1 VHLRSAPEHSC
12 TQTRPQTRSRPGGGD
27 HEVRL
32 TLCFAGAGTHVT
44 ASEAVSDRKESIIA
58 STDVTMTGDRLDLTA
73 VLHRRSTGK
82 LAEPGPDDATLAAML
97 EVACTAPD
105 HGKLRPWRFIVL
117 RDAALEDLGASFA
130 RAQAA
135 KTPDASDTE
144 LESSAAKARRA
155 PVIVTVVGRT
165 TPHPKVQP
173 WEQLVA
179 AGCAAQN
186 LCIAATAYG
195 FGSMW
200 RTGWLAEHPEVLAHL
215 GVGERERVVGFIYL
229 GTVVDGFTPAPRELD
244 TSCVTWRDGSMPE
257 TAAKTPPR

>member
-1 VHLRSAPEHSC
+1 MC
-12 TQTRPQTRSRPGGGD
+12 D
-27 HEVRL
+27 KVRL
-32 TLCFAGAGTHVT
+32 TLYLARAGMHVN
-44 ASEAVSDRKESIIA
+44 AQRGRQRAQGAIIA
-58 STDVTMTGDRLDLTA
+58 STDVTTDVTPTQAELDLTA

-82 LAEPGPDDATLAAML
+82 LTEPGPGDADLAAML

-117 RDAALEDLGASFA
+117 RGRALEELGASFA
-130 RAQAA
+130 RAQSA
-135 KTPDASDTE
+135 KTPDASPTE
-144 LESSAAKARRA
+144 LDSIARKALRA

-165 TPHPKVQP
+165 TPHPKVRP

-215 GVGERERVVGFIYL
+215 GVDERERVVGFVYL
-229 GTVVDGFTPAPRELD
+229 GTVVDGFQPAPREVD
-244 TSCVTWRDGSMPE
+244 ASCVSWRDGVGLDRAEVAQPE
-257 TAAKTPPR
+257 CADEGYPAVRR

>member
-1 VHLRSAPEHSC
+1 MPI
-12 TQTRPQTRSRPGGGD
+12 
-27 HEVRL
+27 
-32 TLCFAGAGTHVT
+32 GTST
-44 ASEAVSDRKESIIA
+44 ASEAVSDRKEPIIA
-58 STDVTMTGDRLDLTA
+58 STDVTTTGERLDLTA
-73 VLHRRSTGK
+73 VLQRRSTGK

-97 EVACTAPD
+97 DVACTAPD

-117 RDAALEDLGASFA
+117 RGGALDDLGASFA
-130 RAQAA
+130 RAQAV
-135 KTPDASDTE
+135 KTPDATDNE
-144 LESSAAKARRA
+144 LESIAGKARRA

-165 TPHPKVQP
+165 SAHPKVRP

-215 GVGERERVVGFIYL
+215 GVDERERVVGFIYL
-229 GTVVDGFTPAPRELD
+229 GTVVDGFTPAPREID
-244 TSCVTWRDGSMPE
+244 TSCAIWWDG
-257 TAAKTPPR
+257 TTTDAAARTPSP